1 MNTATVTRL
10 SVLIGLALGLSW
22 PAGHALAQTQ
32 TAAQPPATASTAKPR
47 IDKAADLPRFSYP
60 VSGKLENLVR
70 STSPTDS
77 GFAALAAA
85 LRRDT
90 ESVLAGY
97 QIADKA
103 AERDLLGL
111 LMQLD
116 FLDGR
121 FEQALARAEVIR
133 ALQDKPADKLLSG
146 LRLRA
151 MATAAKAHTP
161 GSEAYRQTV
170 AVYIQREL
178 APLPYP
184 VIENDIKSGK
194 ASAELIGEGLILG
207 RIREVL
213 QPMTDATGT
222 LSSEFAPALVNAR
235 FALLSVLPLKRTLI
249 DVYAGYLAQ
258 HQVKKADIW
267 AARDVVLPEG
277 GNFKPVTLA
286 VWDSGVDTPL
296 FGRQVQR
303 GADGQPAVLAFDK
316 YSRQTS
322 GELQVIPAE
331 LRARLPQLIAR
342 TKGFA
347 DLQANIDSPEASEVK
362 QLLSTLAPEQF
373 KTVIEELNL
382 IGGFE
387 HGTHVAGIALAGNP
401 YARLVVG
408 RIEFGHTLKPDPC
421 PSLALAQRDAAN
433 APAMMAFFKR
443 EGVRVVNMSWGGSV
457 NEVENELEQC
467 GTGKSADERKALAR
481 EIFNLGKLALTQAFA
496 SAPGILFVAAAGN
509 SNNDASFVESM
520 PADIVLPNLITVG
533 AVDRAGEEAPFTSY
547 GATVKVHANGY
558 QVESF
563 LPGGARVALSG
574 TSMASPQVANLA
586 AKLLSADPALTPEA
600 LIRIIT
606 GTAER
611 SADGRRILMNPK
623 QALAAVQAAAK
634 P

>member
-1 MNTATVTRL
+1 M
-10 SVLIGLALGLSW
+10 
-22 PAGHALAQTQ
+22 
-32 TAAQPPATASTAKPR
+32 
-47 IDKAADLPRFSYP
+47 
-60 VSGKLENLVR
+60 R
-70 STSPTDS
+70 SSSPTES

-116 FLDGR
+116 LLDGR
-121 FEQALARAEVIR
+121 FEQALARAKLIR

-151 MATAAKAHTP
+151 MATAARTHAP
-161 GSEAYRQTV
+161 GSEAYRQAV
-170 AVYIQREL
+170 ACPIQREL

-184 VIENDIKSGK
+184 VIENDIKSAK

-213 QPMTDATGT
+213 QPMADATGS
-222 LSSEFAPALVNAR
+222 LSGEFAPALVNAR
-235 FALLSVLPLKRTLI
+235 LALLAVLPLKRNLI
-249 DVYAGYLAQ
+249 DAYSGYLAQ
-258 HQVKKADIW
+258 HQVKKPDIW
-267 AARDVVLPEG
+267 AARDVVLPAT

-286 VWDSGVDTPL
+286 VWDSGVDTAL
-296 FGRQVQR
+296 F
-303 GADGQPAVLAFDK
+303 
-316 YSRQTS
+316 
-322 GELQVIPAE
+322 
-331 LRARLPQLIAR
+331 
-342 TKGFA
+342 
-347 DLQANIDSPEASEVK
+347 
-362 QLLSTLAPEQF
+362 
-373 KTVIEELNL
+373 
-382 IGGFE
+382 
-387 HGTHVAGIALAGNP
+387 
-401 YARLVVG
+401 G
-408 RIEFGHTLKPDPC
+408 RIEFGHALKPDPC
-421 PSLALAQRDAAN
+421 PSLGLAQRDAAN
-433 APAMMAFFKR
+433 TPAMVAFFKR

-457 NEVENELEQC
+457 NDVESELEQC
-467 GTGKSADERKALAR
+467 GTVKTADERKALAR
-481 EIFNLGKLALTQAFA
+481 EIFNLGKVALPQAFA
-496 SAPGILFVAAAGN
+496 SAPGILLVAAVGN

-520 PADIVLPNLITVG
+520 PADIVLPNLITVR
-533 AVDRAGEEAPFTSY
+533 AVDRAGDGAPFTSY

-586 AKLLSADPALTPEA
+586 AKLLAVDPTLTPEA
-600 LIRIIT
+600 LIRVIT

-611 SADGRRILMNPK
+611 SADGRRILMDPK
-623 QALAAVQAAAK
+623 RALATVQSAVK